1 MPKNEKKLSLASQG
15 LKYKLKISFSLMS
28 VLPLLVCIYLVSNY
42 IIPRIGFKIDI
53 IVSIAVSVFIAVI
66 GLFVIKEVFDR
77 VISVTTEAKLI
88 AAGDIARRV
97 ETTREDEV
105 GDLGDSLNMLTQRI
119 RSNMDEL
126 TSYSEKT
133 NEINL
138 EIQKRVFVLSNLL
151 QISSLIT
158 QGVSLDN
165 IIKLTIE
172 KSRLL
177 ADSDVAYLLF
187 REEDQALFS
196 VSAADG
202 LNAEHL
208 LKLKIVPDS
217 SIFNKLIHTASPLIL
232 DKENP
237 LGEGLVGDFSE
248 KFGMKNTLAIPV
260 IQRKKIIGIL
270 GIANSREE
278 FIYKKD
284 NIELLDI
291 FAKQITIAVE
301 NDRLLHKIE
310 KLEIKDALTGLY
322 NQAFIRN
329 SLQSEIK
336 RAIAYQRPCAFVL
349 IDIDDFAAYQNKFG
363 SLQSEAV
370 LKKMSHLIKGSV
382 TDIDQV
388 ARFGDKEFA
397 IVLPEKTKRQ
407 AKEIAGEI
415 RKKIEFAFQEEAD
428 VNKRLTVSV
437 AVSENPLD
445 GIESEELIDKAKDL
459 VDQVKQQGGNKA
471 LS

>member
-1 MPKNEKKLSLASQG
+1 MFRNSKKLSLSSQG
-15 LKYKLKISFSLMS
+15 LKYKLKISFYLMS
-28 VLPLLVCIYLVSNY
+28 ILPLLVCIYLVSNY
-42 IIPRIGFKIDI
+42 IVPLVGLKLDI
-53 IVSIAVSVFIAVI
+53 LTSIVVSVFIAVI

-77 VISVTTEAKLI
+77 VISVTSEAKLI
-88 AAGDIARRV
+88 AAGDIAHRV
-97 ETTREDEV
+97 EIDREDEI
-105 GDLGDSLNMLTQRI
+105 GDLGDSLNILTQRI

-126 TSYSEKT
+126 TTYSEKT

-177 ADSDVAYLLF
+177 ADSETAYLLF
-187 REEDQALFS
+187 REEEEEIFS
-196 VSAADG
+196 VTAADG

-208 LKLKIVPDS
+208 LKLKVTTEGTLFDKI
-217 SIFNKLIHTASPLIL
+217 IHTHQPLTL
-232 DKENP
+232 DKDNS
-237 LGEGLVGDFSE
+237 LSDNLAVNFYE
-248 KFGMKNTLAIPV
+248 KFGLKNTLALPV
-260 IQRKKIIGIL
+260 VLRKKVIAIL
-270 GIANSREE
+270 GIGNNREG
-278 FIYKKD
+278 FAYKKD
-284 NIELLDI
+284 NIDLLDI

-301 NDRLLHKIE
+301 NDRLLHRIE

-322 NQAFIRN
+322 NYAFICN

-349 IDIDDFAAYQNKFG
+349 IDIDDFANYQNNFG
-363 SLQSEAV
+363 SLQTEAA
-370 LKKMSHLIKGSV
+370 LKKMAHLIKGSV
-382 TDIDQV
+382 TEIDQV
-388 ARFGDKEFA
+388 ARFGDNEFA

-407 AKEIAGEI
+407 AKEIAEEI
-415 RKKIEFAFQEEAD
+415 RKKIEFAFKEEQD
-428 VNKRLTVSV
+428 TKKRITASST
-437 AVSENPLD
+437 VSENPLD
-445 GIESEELIDKAKDL
+445 GVESKELIDRAKELISDA
-459 VDQVKQQGGNKA
+459 KKQGGNKV